1 MISFLP
7 AKALIDWFSKNART
21 LPWREDPEPYKVWLS
36 EILLQQTR
44 TAQGLPYY
52 YRFLEA
58 FPNLE
63 SLAKGSE
70 KEVLKLWQGL
80 GYYSRARNLH
90 RCAREVQTK
99 FGGEFP
105 RDIKVLQSLPGIGPY
120 TAAAIGSICFGIP
133 EPVVDGNVYRV
144 ISRFGGL
151 KQASGSSGLRN
162 NVLKILEKWIPEK
175 EPGNFN
181 QALMEL
187 GALVCTPQKPDCR
200 NCPLQSGCFAFA
212 KGKPHNFPVKKT
224 PVKIK
229 KRHFSY
235 WVISNGKTL
244 YMKRRGKGDIWE
256 GLYDFPLTE
265 IRLKNGSN
273 PKKEVGK
280 IFRGISANMPVF
292 LGKRKLSPHK
302 LSHQEIHAEL
312 FFFAITGNKIPVPRL
327 IEKAQATFTSSF
339 LPLINRKSK

>member
-120 TAAAIGSICFGIP
+120 TAAAI
-133 EPVVDGNVYRV
+133 
-144 ISRFGGL
+144 
-151 KQASGSSGLRN
+151 
-162 NVLKILEKWIPEK
+162 
-175 EPGNFN
+175 
-181 QALMEL
+181 
-187 GALVCTPQKPDCR
+187 
-200 NCPLQSGCFAFA
+200 
-212 KGKPHNFPVKKT
+212 
-224 PVKIK
+224 
-229 KRHFSY
+229 
-235 WVISNGKTL
+235 
-244 YMKRRGKGDIWE
+244 
-256 GLYDFPLTE
+256 
-265 IRLKNGSN
+265 
-273 PKKEVGK
+273 
-280 IFRGISANMPVF
+280 
-292 LGKRKLSPHK
+292 
-302 LSHQEIHAEL
+302 
-312 FFFAITGNKIPVPRL
+312 
-327 IEKAQATFTSSF
+327 
-339 LPLINRKSK
+339 